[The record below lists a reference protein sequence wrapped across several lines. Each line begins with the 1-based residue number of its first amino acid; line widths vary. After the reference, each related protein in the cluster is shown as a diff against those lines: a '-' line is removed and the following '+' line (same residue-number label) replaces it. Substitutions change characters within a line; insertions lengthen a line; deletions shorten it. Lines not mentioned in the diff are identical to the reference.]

1 MKILMTGSSG
11 LVGSALVSA
20 LSRSGH
26 TVCRLLRP
34 ESVAGPRTEALG
46 IPIRWNPATGEL
58 EGAAAGAEAVINLAG
73 ESIAAGRWTVER
85 KARLRSSRIA
95 ATRNLVTAV
104 ARLEPRPK
112 IFISASAIGYYGN
125 RGDQELAEDSAP
137 GSDFLAGVARD
148 WEAEAARAEAFGM
161 RAVELRFGVILARHG
176 GALARMLLPF
186 RFGLG
191 GRLGSGRQWMSWLTL
206 AETVSIIRF
215 SLENQ
220 EARGPVNA
228 VSPQPARNAE
238 FTSALARALGRPAIF
253 PAPAFALRLALG
265 EMADALLLSS
275 QRVLPRQ
282 LTELGY
288 RFLHPDLSIALSA
301 ILLGQ
306 TQTS

>member
-1 MKILMTGSSG
+1 MTGSSG

-34 ESVAGPRTEALG
+34 DSVAGPSTEALG
-46 IPIRWNPATGEL
+46 IPLRWDPVTGAL
-58 EGAAAGAEAVINLAG
+58 EGAAAGAEAVINLSG
-73 ESIAAGRWTVER
+73 ESIAGGRWSAER
-85 KARLRSSRIA
+85 KAQLRASRVA

-112 IFISASAIGYYGN
+112 IFLSASAVGYYGN
-125 RGDQELAEDSAP
+125 RGSEELTEASEP
-137 GSDFLAGVARD
+137 GSDFLSGVAKE

-176 GALARMLLPF
+176 GALARMLTPF

-206 AETVSIIRF
+206 AEAVSIARF
-215 SLENQ
+215 ALENQ
-220 EARGPVNA
+220 EARGPINA
-228 VSPQPARNAE
+228 VSPQAVRNSE
-238 FTSALARALGRPAIF
+238 FTLVLAHALGRPAVF
-253 PAPAFALRLALG
+253 PAPAFVLRLVLG

-275 QRVLPRQ
+275 QRVLPRR

-288 RFLHPDLSIALSA
+288 RFLHANLSSALSA
-301 ILLGQ
+301 ALLGHLG
-306 TQTS
+306 

>member
-34 ESVAGPRTEALG
+34 DSVAGPRTEALG

-73 ESIAAGRWTVER
+73 ESIATGRWTAER

-137 GSDFLAGVARD
+137 GSDFLSGVARD
-148 WEAEAARAEAFGM
+148 WETEAARAEALGM

-186 RFGLG
+186 RLGLG
-191 GRLGSGRQWMSWLTL
+191 GRLGPGQQWMSWLTL
-206 AETVSIIRF
+206 AEAVSIIRF

-220 EARGPVNA
+220 EARGPINA
-228 VSPQPARNAE
+228 VSPQPVRNAE
-238 FTSALARALGRPAIF
+238 FTAALARALGRPAIF
-253 PAPAFALRLALG
+253 PAPAFALRLLLG

-275 QRVLPRQ
+275 QRVLPRR

-288 RFLHPDLSIALSA
+288 RFLHPDLPGALSA
-301 ILLGQ
+301 VLLGQ
-306 TQTS
+306 LG

>member
-34 ESVAGPRTEALG
+34 DSVAGPRTEALG

-104 ARLEPRPK
+104 VRLEPRPK
-112 IFISASAIGYYGN
+112 TFLSASAVGYYGG
-125 RGDQELAEDSAP
+125 RREEELTEDSAP
-137 GSDFLAGVARD
+137 GSDFLSALAKD
-148 WEAEAARAEAFGM
+148 WEAEAGRAEAFGI

-191 GRLGSGRQWMSWLTL
+191 GRLGSGQQWMSWLTL
-206 AETVSIIRF
+206 AEAASIIRF
-215 SLENQ
+215 ALENQ
-220 EARGPVNA
+220 ETRGPINA
-228 VSPQPARNAE
+228 VSPQPVRNAE
-238 FTSALARALGRPAIF
+238 FTSTLARALGRPAIF
-253 PAPAFALRLALG
+253 PAPAFALRLMLG

-275 QRVLPRQ
+275 QRVLPRR

-288 RFLHPDLSIALSA
+288 RFLHPDLSSALSA
-301 ILLGQ
+301 VLLGQ